1 MPEYDHLA
9 NSRKL
14 IKSAFPSRQPAAQ
27 EKPLQ
32 SPEKRHRIKAD

>member
-1 MPEYDHLA
+1 MLEYDHIA

-14 IKSAFPSRQPAAQ
+14 IKFAFPSRQPAAK

-32 SPEKRHRIKAD
+32 SPEKRYRIQAD